1 MIGNPKTQSSVRK
14 VDILPMALKALSSQY
29 KETKDYKYIF
39 INSNNNAFYS
49 HDIINLNLKRLLKLN
64 NIEQRTLYN
73 LRHTF
78 ASQLIS
84 NGADIV
90 WVSKMLGH
98 KDVSIT
104 LKVYTKFI
112 QEKEDTR
119 FKKIE
124 QMGTIMGTI
133 ED

>member
-1 MIGNPKTQSSVRK
+1 M
-14 VDILPMALKALSSQY
+14 
-29 KETKDYKYIF
+29 
-39 INSNNNAFYS
+39 
-49 HDIINLNLKRLLKLN
+49 KLN

-112 QEKEDTR
+112 QEQEDTR
-119 FKKIE
+119 LKKIE
-124 QMGTIMGTI
+124 QMGTILSFDNTK
-133 ED
+133 DNN